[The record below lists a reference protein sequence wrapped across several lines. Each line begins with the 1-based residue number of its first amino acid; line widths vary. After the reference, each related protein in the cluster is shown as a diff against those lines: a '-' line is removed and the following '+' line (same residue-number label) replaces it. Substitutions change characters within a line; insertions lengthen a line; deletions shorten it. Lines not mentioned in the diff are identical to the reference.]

1 MSGAKQ
7 KANRASFGNVRKLP
21 SGRFQARSPD
31 PAGRSMT
38 APSTFETKRD
48 ALDYLA
54 GIRADRM
61 RGTYRDHRAGD
72 APFGP
77 YAMEWVA
84 NGGSRGRLA
93 PKTRANNEDLL
104 AGLLSPLHD
113 HALSSITPAVVRSW
127 YSRARKDLAA
137 TLKRRAEEA
146 RRKVVEAA
154 KRRGVEP
161 PEAPPIPTGE
171 SRLRQAYTLLRSILQ
186 TAVRDGLI
194 GSNPCQIV
202 GAGSVAHP
210 ERPLMTPE
218 ALAAIVNAMPE
229 QWTLPVRVMFGAHL
243 RVGELVALQRG
254 DYADGVLRVE
264 RQTIRVRGEFITTAT
279 KTGNA
284 RSVALPPRI
293 AAEVEAHLAA
303 TSGFGKSPLFP
314 RADGE
319 AITGNALGQAWRK
332 AARSIGLGQF
342 HVHDVRHAGLTMAAQ
357 GGATTRELMARAGH
371 STARAALIYQHA
383 AEERNVAIAAT
394 LDTLA
399 GAALE
404 ARPSSVTG
412 TGMAR
417 TGLEAVIRL
426 ELTADGLPV

>member
-1 MSGAKQ
+1 MSGTKQ
-7 KANRASFGNVRKLP
+7 KTNRASFGTARKLP
-21 SGRFQARSPD
+21 SGRFQARYTE
-31 PAGRSMT
+31 ANGQRVT
-38 APSTFETKRD
+38 APTTFETKRA

-54 GIRADRM
+54 GVRADKM
-61 RGTYRDHRAGD
+61 RGQFRDHRAGSE
-72 APFGP
+72 AFGP
-77 YAMEWVA
+77 YAADWIA
-84 NGGSRGRLA
+84 NGGSRGKFA

-104 AGLLSPLHD
+104 AGLLLPLHD
-113 HALSSITPAVVRSW
+113 YPLNTITPAIVRAW
-127 YSRARKDLAA
+127 YSRARKGLAA
-137 TLKRRAEEA
+137 TLKRRAGEA
-146 RRKVVEAA
+146 RHKVLVAA

-161 PEAPPIPTGE
+161 PEAAPVPTGE

-210 ERPLMTPE
+210 ERPLMTPD
-218 ALAAIVNAMPE
+218 ALAAIVSAMPE
-229 QWTLPVRVMFGAHL
+229 QWTLPIRVMFGAHL
-243 RVGELVALQRG
+243 RLGELVALQRG
-254 DYADGVLRVE
+254 DYADGLLRVE
-264 RQTIRVRGEFITTAT
+264 RQTIRVRGEFITTPT

-303 TSGFGKSPLFP
+303 TSGFGKSPMFP
-314 RADGE
+314 RSDGE

-332 AARSIGLGQF
+332 AARSIGLGKF

-383 AEERNVAIAAT
+383 AEERNVAIAST
-394 LDTLA
+394 LDVLA

-404 ARPSSVTG
+404 PRLTLRRA
-412 TGMAR
+412 
-417 TGLEAVIRL
+417 GLEAVIRV
-426 ELTADGLPV
+426 EMPGL

>member
-1 MSGAKQ
+1 MSARKT
-7 KANRASFGNVRKLP
+7 NRASFGTVRKLP
-21 SGRFQARSPD
+21 SGRYQARYPE
-31 PAGRSMT
+31 ANGQRVT
-38 APSTFETKRD
+38 APTTFATKRE
-48 ALDYLA
+48 ALDWLA
-54 GIRADRM
+54 GVRADKM
-61 RGTYRDHRAGD
+61 RGQFRDHRAGSE
-72 APFGP
+72 AFGT
-77 YAMEWVA
+77 YAAAWIE

-104 AGLLSPLHD
+104 AGLLAPLHGYPLN
-113 HALSSITPAVVRSW
+113 AITPAIVRAW

-229 QWTLPVRVMFGAHL
+229 QWTLPIRVMFGAHL

-254 DYADGVLRVE
+254 DYTDGVLRVE
-264 RQTIRVRGEFITTAT
+264 RQTIRVRGEFITTPT

-293 AAEVEAHLAA
+293 AAEVEAHLAV
-303 TSGFGKSPLFP
+303 TTGFGKSPLFP

-357 GGATTRELMARAGH
+357 FGATTRELMARAGH

-383 AEERNVAIAAT
+383 AEERGFAIAAGM
-394 LDTLA
+394 DALA

-404 ARPSSVTG
+404 PRATLPGAGPKAVLRAEVP
-412 TGMAR
+412 
-417 TGLEAVIRL
+417 GL
-426 ELTADGLPV
+426 

>member
-1 MSGAKQ
+1 MSARKTS
-7 KANRASFGNVRKLP
+7 RASFGTVRKLP
-21 SGRFQARSPD
+21 SGRYQARYPE
-31 PAGRSMT
+31 ANGQRVT
-38 APSTFETKRD
+38 APTTFATKRD
-48 ALDYLA
+48 ALDWLA
-54 GIRADRM
+54 GVRADKM
-61 RGTYRDHRAGD
+61 RGQFRDHRAGSEV
-72 APFGP
+72 FGP
-77 YAMEWVA
+77 YATDWIE

-113 HALSSITPAVVRSW
+113 YPLNTITPAIVRAW

-137 TLKRRAEEA
+137 TLKLRAEEA
-146 RRKVVEAA
+146 RRKVLETA
-154 KRRGVEP
+154 KRRGIEP

-210 ERPLMTPE
+210 ERPYMTPE

-229 QWTLPVRVMFGAHL
+229 QWTLPIRVMFGAHL

-254 DYADGVLRVE
+254 DYAGGVLRVE

-279 KTGNA
+279 KTGNS

-293 AAEVEAHLAA
+293 AAEVEAHLAT

-332 AARSIGLGQF
+332 AARSIGLGHF

-371 STARAALIYQHA
+371 STARAALIYQHV
-383 AEERNVAIAAT
+383 AEERNVGIAAT

-399 GAALE
+399 GVALE
-404 ARPSSVTG
+404 PRVLEAKG
-412 TGMAR
+412 TGRAR
-417 TGLEAVIRL
+417 TGLEAVIRV
-426 ELTADGLPV
+426 ELTADGMPV

>member
-1 MSGAKQ
+1 MSARKT
-7 KANRASFGNVRKLP
+7 NRASFGTVRKLP
-21 SGRFQARSPD
+21 SGRYQARYPE
-31 PAGRSMT
+31 ANGQRVT
-38 APSTFETKRD
+38 APTTFATKRE
-48 ALDYLA
+48 ALDWLA
-54 GIRADRM
+54 GVRADKM
-61 RGTYRDHRAGD
+61 RGQFRDHRAGSE
-72 APFGP
+72 AFGP
-77 YAMEWVA
+77 YAADWIE

-104 AGLLSPLHD
+104 AGLLAPLHD
-113 HALSSITPAVVRSW
+113 YPLNTITPAIVRAW

-137 TLKRRAEEA
+137 TLKLRAEEA
-146 RRKVVEAA
+146 RRKVLETA
-154 KRRGVEP
+154 KRRGIEP
-161 PEAPPIPTGE
+161 PEALPISTGE

-210 ERPLMTPE
+210 ERPYMTPE

-229 QWTLPVRVMFGAHL
+229 QWTLPIRVMFGAHL

-264 RQTIRVRGEFITTAT
+264 RQTIRVRGEFITTPT

-293 AAEVEAHLAA
+293 AAEVEAHLAV
-303 TSGFGKSPLFP
+303 TTGFGKSPLFP
-314 RADGE
+314 RADG
-319 AITGNALGQAWRK
+319 APITGNALGQAWRK

-357 GGATTRELMARAGH
+357 FGATTRELMARAGH

-383 AEERNVAIAAT
+383 AEERGVAIAAGM
-394 LDTLA
+394 DALA

-404 ARPSSVTG
+404 PRATLSG
-412 TGMAR
+412 A
-417 TGLEAVIRL
+417 GLKAVIRA
-426 ELTADGLPV
+426 EIPGL

>member
-1 MSGAKQ
+1 MSSTKQ

-21 SGRFQARSPD
+21 SGRFQARYPD
-31 PAGRSMT
+31 PSGRSMT
-38 APSTFETKRD
+38 APTTFATKRD
-48 ALDYLA
+48 ALDHIA
-54 GIRADRM
+54 GVRADRM

-72 APFGP
+72 APFGQ
-77 YAMEWVA
+77 YAADWIA

-104 AGLLSPLHD
+104 AGLLSPLQD
-113 HALSSITPAVVRSW
+113 HALNSITPSVVRTW
-127 YSRARKDLAA
+127 YSRAQKDLAA
-137 TLKRRAEEA
+137 TLKRRADEA
-146 RRKVVEAA
+146 RRKVLETA
-154 KRRGVEP
+154 KRRGIEP

-171 SRLRQAYTLLRSILQ
+171 SRLRQAYALLRSILQ

-210 ERPLMTPE
+210 ERPLMSPE
-218 ALAAIVNAMPE
+218 DLAAIVNAMPE
-229 QWTLPVRVMFGAHL
+229 QWTLPIHVMFGAHL
-243 RVGELVALQRG
+243 RLGELVALQRG
-254 DYADGVLRVE
+254 DYAGGALRVE

-279 KTGNA
+279 KTGAA

-303 TSGFGKSPLFP
+303 TSGSAKLPLFP
-314 RADGE
+314 RADGG

-332 AARSIGLGQF
+332 AARGVGLGRF

-383 AEERNVAIAAT
+383 AEERNIAIAAT

-399 GAALE
+399 GTALQ
-404 ARPSSVTG
+404 ARPQAASG

-417 TGLEAVIRL
+417 TGLQAVIRL
-426 ELTADGLPV
+426 ELTADGKVV

>member
-1 MSGAKQ
+1 MSARKT
-7 KANRASFGNVRKLP
+7 NRASFGTVRKLP
-21 SGRFQARSPD
+21 SGRYQARYPE
-31 PAGRSMT
+31 ANGQRVT
-38 APSTFETKRD
+38 APTTFATKRE
-48 ALDYLA
+48 ALDWLA
-54 GIRADRM
+54 GVRADKM
-61 RGTYRDHRAGD
+61 RGQFRDHRAGSE
-72 APFGP
+72 AFGP
-77 YAMEWVA
+77 YAAAWIE

-113 HALSSITPAVVRSW
+113 YPLNAITPAIVRSW

-137 TLKRRAEEA
+137 TLKRRADEA

-229 QWTLPVRVMFGAHL
+229 QWTLPIRVMFGAHL

-264 RQTIRVRGEFITTAT
+264 RQTIRVRGEFITTPT

-293 AAEVEAHLAA
+293 AAEVEAHLAV
-303 TSGFGKSPLFP
+303 TTGFGKSPMFP
-314 RADGE
+314 RADG
-319 AITGNALGQAWRK
+319 APITGNALGQAWRK

-357 GGATTRELMARAGH
+357 FGATTRELMARAGH

-383 AEERNVAIAAT
+383 AEERGVAIAAGM
-394 LDTLA
+394 DALA

-404 ARPSSVTG
+404 PRILEAKGTGRARP
-412 TGMAR
+412 
-417 TGLEAVIRL
+417 GLEAVIRV
-426 ELTADGLPV
+426 EVTADGKVV

>member
-1 MSGAKQ
+1 MTTSGRKSS
-7 KANRASFGNVRKLP
+7 RIDFGSVRKLP
-21 SGRFQARSPD
+21 SGRWQARYLD
-31 PAGRSMT
+31 PAGKPMT
-38 APSTFETKRD
+38 GPHTFGTKRE
-48 ALDYLA
+48 ALDHLA
-54 GIRADRM
+54 AVRADRL
-61 RGTYRDHRAGD
+61 RGAYIDHRAGLI
-72 APFGP
+72 PFGP
-77 YAMEWVA
+77 YAADWIA
-84 NGGSRGRLA
+84 NGGSRGKLA

-104 AGLLSPLHD
+104 AGVLSSLHD
-113 HALSSITPAVVRSW
+113 HPLSAITPAIVRDW
-127 YSRARKDLAA
+127 YSRARKDLGA

-146 RRKVVEAA
+146 RRKVVETA

-194 GSNPCQIV
+194 VSNPCQIV
-202 GAGSVAHP
+202 GAGSVAHA
-210 ERPLMTPE
+210 ERPYMTPE

-229 QWTLPVRVMFGAHL
+229 QWTLPIRVMFGAHL

-264 RQTIRVRGEFITTAT
+264 RQTIRVRGEFITTPT

-293 AAEVEAHLAA
+293 AAEVGAHLAT

-314 RADGE
+314 RADGG

-357 GGATTRELMARAGH
+357 GGATTRELMARGGH
-371 STARAALIYQHA
+371 RTARAALIYQHV
-383 AEERNVAIAAT
+383 AEERNAV
-394 LDTLA
+394 LA
-399 GAALE
+399 GAIDALAEAVLAPVPPRLE
-404 ARPSSVTG
+404 AALRVELPGS
-412 TGMAR
+412 AR
-417 TGLEAVIRL
+417 
-426 ELTADGLPV
+426 